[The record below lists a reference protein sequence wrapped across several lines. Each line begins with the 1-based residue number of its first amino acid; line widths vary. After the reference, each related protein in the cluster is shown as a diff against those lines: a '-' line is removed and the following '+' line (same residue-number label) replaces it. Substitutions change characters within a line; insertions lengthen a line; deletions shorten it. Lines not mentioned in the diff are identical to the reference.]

1 MKIMGDISSS
11 TTRQIPKT
19 VFRDMDHRVSDWRI
33 AHNGSN
39 PLIVYI
45 TTAHMEWVTWARFM
59 DMETRWWNWYYSHN
73 NTFAAF
79 VWVILPGTPS
89 PSTEPVTPPTTPP
102 ITPPQDV
109 LPLHQTNYVTF
120 GMVKVKVLDITLDP
134 QLNRPSKAIVGAEGS
149 QTSYM
154 GSGGRLITL
163 SVLATSKDYQ
173 DIASL
178 HQYGKRMA
186 FTSLSSAQYNGHYH
200 ITSFTSDEYKPNR
213 FKISMKLQEDYV
225 FNMVQVNFVTY
236 QVKPTYTGDE
246 MVVGDKWQI
255 SAT

>member
-1 MKIMGDISSS
+1 MGDISNDK
-11 TTRQIPKT
+11 TRQIPKN
-19 VFRDMDHRVSDWRI
+19 VYRDMDVRVSQWRI
-33 AHNGSN
+33 DHNGSN

-45 TTAHMEWVTWARFM
+45 TTAHKEWVSWTRFM
-59 DMETRWWNWYYSHN
+59 DMETRWWDWYYSHN

-79 VWVILPGTPS
+79 VWVILPGTPT
-89 PSTEPVTPPTTPP
+89 PVTPTPPPKPVIPVTPPR
-102 ITPPQDV
+102 DV

-120 GMVKVKVLDITLDP
+120 GMVKVKVLDIALDP
-134 QLNRPSKAIVGAEGS
+134 QLNRPSKAIVGADGS

-154 GSGGRLITL
+154 GSGGRLLSL
-163 SVLATSKDYQ
+163 SVLATGNEYQ
-173 DIASL
+173 NIAGL
-178 HQYGKRMA
+178 YKYGKRMA
-186 FTSLSSAQYNGHYH
+186 FTSLSSAKYNGHYH

-225 FNMVQVNFVTY
+225 FNMIQVNFVTY
-236 QVKPTYTGDE
+236 QVKPTYTGNE